1 MSDCD
6 DEMLKLIR
14 EIYIKVNNIE
24 KKINELECK
33 MNEDLVPECKKM
45 GTHIRFIENV
55 YETVRFPL
63 GYFCNKIRSIVG
75 QENQQVLLPIKN
87 VD

>member
-1 MSDCD
+1 MSDRD

-33 MNEDLVPECKKM
+33 MNEELVPECKKM
-45 GTHIRFIENV
+45 GTHISFIENV